1 MPSLA
6 AGWALSSRPCPSG
19 HRGLPRRRGSRPAG
33 SSATAMG
40 LMPGESWDSLC
51 WRVGNGPAPS
61 TRVSRCHSAL
71 VRSNEAVGRR
81 GRRSAGWGATGDQLA
96 EQAMQAARGPGV
108 SLSTLR
114 NPAASTPTQS
124 DRHRLG
130 RHGHRRQLPEERTR
144 QLHAGRALQL
154 GTAPPGIAP
163 GSPPVPRGL
172 VRALSG
178 RGSPAR
184 LRRRASRAGLG
195 RARRAWSARG

>member
-1 MPSLA
+1 VGRRRMPSLA

-81 GRRSAGWGATGDQLA
+81 GRRSARVG
-96 EQAMQAARGPGV
+96 
-108 SLSTLR
+108 
-114 NPAASTPTQS
+114 
-124 DRHRLG
+124 RHRG
-130 RHGHRRQLPEERTR
+130 
-144 QLHAGRALQL
+144 
-154 GTAPPGIAP
+154 
-163 GSPPVPRGL
+163 
-172 VRALSG
+172 
-178 RGSPAR
+178 
-184 LRRRASRAGLG
+184 
-195 RARRAWSARG
+195 SARGAGDAGGKRPGCEPLNATKPRGVYPDSIRQTSSGTARAPASASRGTNATTPRREGSAAGHSAARDRPGKPARSPGTGPCSQRPGITSPAS